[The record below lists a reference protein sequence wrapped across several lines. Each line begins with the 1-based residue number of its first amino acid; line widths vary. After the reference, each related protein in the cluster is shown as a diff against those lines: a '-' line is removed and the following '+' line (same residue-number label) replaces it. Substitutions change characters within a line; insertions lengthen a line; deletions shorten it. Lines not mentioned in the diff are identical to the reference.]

1 MKINK
6 TNNTNQMG
14 SCTIFVYTWNINIKY
29 VNKLLD
35 DPVFT
40 HPQTQMALQP
50 VKYKR
55 NRLHKF

>member
-1 MKINK
+1 MEINK

-29 VNKLLD
+29 ANKLLD

-40 HPQTQMALQP
+40 HP
-50 VKYKR
+50 
-55 NRLHKF
+55 